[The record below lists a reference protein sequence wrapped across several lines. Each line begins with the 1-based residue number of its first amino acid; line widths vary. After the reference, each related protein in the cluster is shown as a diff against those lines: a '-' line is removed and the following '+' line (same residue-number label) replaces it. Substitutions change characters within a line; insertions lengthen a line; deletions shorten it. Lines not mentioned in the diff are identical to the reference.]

1 MHEQLQDE
9 IDIEGDDMGLDDDD
23 GMIVI
28 DHKGEAGVIVGDEA
42 TGETKVKVKKVVK
55 IWEWGEQ

>member
-1 MHEQLQDE
+1 
-9 IDIEGDDMGLDDDD
+9 MGLDDDD

-55 IWEWGEQ
+55 IWE